1 MRYFLGKDPVSGITR
16 WMDYDPLT
24 DTTTEYA
31 EQDVNTALDVTND
44 LRNDEQYWKDGVKK
58 GMAHY
63 ASIPALL
70 LEDWARK
77 GVNINEPEELV
88 KMVNRPEYAY
98 LRVTTKI
105 HV

>member
-1 MRYFLGKDPVSGITR
+1 MRYFLGKDPLSGVTR

-31 EQDVNTALDVTND
+31 EQDVNTALDVTNV
-44 LRNDEQYWKDGVKK
+44 LRNDEGYWKQGVKN

-70 LEDWARK
+70 LEDWAKK

-98 LRVTTKI
+98 LRVTTKT
-105 HV
+105 HA